1 MHAGDSGMHEASKDQ
16 PIVPPAKRP
25 LLPMSD
31 VDISSLNDVPN
42 FVREFVVQPA
52 SSDKVRTESS
62 QHINQKNMKNVCKK
76 YQYTTNQ
83 TLQKSWAKE
92 PSVAF

>member
-1 MHAGDSGMHEASKDQ
+1 VRIYIHHPQTNKIMVAGDSGMHEASNDQ

-52 SSDKVRTESS
+52 SSDMV
-62 QHINQKNMKNVCKK
+62 NVCKK
-76 YQYTTNQ
+76 NQYTTNQ
-83 TLQKSWAKE
+83 TLQKS
-92 PSVAF
+92 

>member
-1 MHAGDSGMHEASKDQ
+1 MDAGDSGMHEASNDQ

-31 VDISSLNDVPN
+31 VDISSLNNVPN

-52 SSDKVRTESS
+52 SLDMVRTESS
-62 QHINQKNMKNVCKK
+62 QYTNQENMKHVCKK

-83 TLQKSWAKE
+83 TLQKSSAND
-92 PSVAF
+92 